1 MSPRTVDYH
10 LRKVFTKLRIAS
22 RAELR
27 TGPSPAPARQ
37 MLLAGDSEVPFEFI
51 ASTSDP
57 GRIRSGITRLGGA
70 AGWCP
75 G

>member
-37 MLLAGDSEVPFEFI
+37 MLLAGGFRGSV
-51 ASTSDP
+51 
-57 GRIRSGITRLGGA
+57 RIYSLYQ
-70 AGWCP
+70 
-75 G
+75 